1 MTAKTTIRPHLHAGQ
16 LEVHRDPSRFKVLA
30 AGRRWG
36 KTRLGVNECVGVAIE
51 GKRAWWVS
59 PSYRTSEVG
68 WRPLRQLSRKIPGT
82 EIRLADRMV
91 LFPGG
96 GFVAIRSADNPDSL
110 RGEGLDF
117 VVMDE
122 CAFMQPEAWS
132 EAIRPALSDRLG
144 KALFIS
150 TPRGRNFF
158 WDLYR
163 RGGVDPDWA
172 SFTYPTSANPYIQ
185 PSEIEAAR
193 AELPEII
200 FNQEYLADFVDSEG
214 AVFRRI
220 RDAAIL
226 QPLEQPLEGH
236 QYSAGVDVAAAV
248 DYTVIT
254 VLDVNTREMV
264 ALDRFNR
271 VDYPVLE
278 DRIAAAYAK
287 WNMIG
292 MVVEANSI
300 GQGVI
305 DHLHNRGMNIIPF
318 TTTNTSKHGIIQS
331 LQSAFEHGQIKIL
344 DNPVLVGEL
353 LSFESKKTTSG
364 NFTYSAP
371 EGQHDDCVMSLAL
384 AWYALDRAQPVILF
398 GA

>member
-1 MTAKTTIRPHLHAGQ
+1 M
-16 LEVHRDPSRFKVLA
+16 
-30 AGRRWG
+30 GRRWG
-36 KTRLGVNECVGVAIE
+36 KTVLGGDLALSTASNGGKVAWVVPE
-51 GKRAWWVS
+51 YKNGRALWRWCEQVIS
-59 PSYRTSEVG
+59 PHKKHGISSNKSE
-68 WRPLRQLSRKIPGT
+68 RI
-82 EIRLADRMV
+82 ID
-91 LFPGG
+91 FPNG
-96 GFVAIRSADNPDSL
+96 GFLGIYSADNEDSIRSESFDL
-110 RGEGLDF
+110 VILD
-117 VVMDE
+117 
-122 CAFMQPEAWS
+122 EAARIS
-132 EAIRPALSDRLG
+132 ETAWTDAIMPTLADSDGDAIL
-144 KALFIS
+144 IS
-150 TPRGRNFF
+150 TPRGLNWF
-158 WDLYR
+158 WQEYQ
-163 RGGVDPDWA
+163 RGLSGEEKLQKSWTAP
-172 SFTYPTSANPYIQ
+172 SSANPMPNIRK
-185 PSEIEAAR
+185 AFGLAR
-193 AELPEII
+193 SRIPELSFRQEWLAE
-200 FNQEYLADFVDSEG
+200 FVDNEG

-248 DYTVIT
+248 DYTVIS

-264 ALDRFNR
+264 AMDRFNR

-278 DRIAAAYAK
+278 DRIAAAYSK
-287 WNMIG
+287 WKLMG
-292 MVVEANSI
+292 MVIEENSI
-300 GQGVI
+300 GRGVI
-305 DHLHNRGMNIIPF
+305 DHLQNRGLNLIPF

-371 EGQHDDCVMSLAL
+371 DGQHDDCVMSLAL

>member
-1 MTAKTTIRPHLHAGQ
+1 MILIDATFELHHAQ
-16 LEVHRDPSRFKVLA
+16 YIINSCDSRFRVVS
-30 AGRRWG
+30 AGRRFG
-36 KTRLGVNECVGVAIE
+36 KTRLAVLECLAVANE
-51 GKRAWWVS
+51 GKRAWWIS
-59 PSYRTSEVG
+59 PTYKMSNVG
-68 WRPLRQLSRKIPGT
+68 WRPLRQMASRIPGAV
-82 EIRLADRMV
+82 IRKAEREV
-91 LFPGG
+91 VIPGG
-96 GFVAIRSADNPDSL
+96 GLVAVRSADNPDAL

-122 CAFMQPEAWS
+122 AAYIMPEAWI

-144 KALFIS
+144 RALFIS
-150 TPRGRNFF
+150 TPRGRNWF
-158 WDLYR
+158 WDIHR
-163 RGGVDPDWA
+163 KGGAEPDWS
-172 SFTYPTSANPYIQ
+172 SFTYPTSANPFM
-185 PSEIEAAR
+185 PKGEIEAAR

-200 FNQEYLADFVDSEG
+200 FRQEYLAEFVDSEG
-214 AVFRRI
+214 MVFRRVH
-220 RDAAIL
+220 DAAIL

-318 TTTNTSKHGIIQS
+318 TTTNATKHGIIQS
-331 LQSAFEHGQIKIL
+331 LQSAFEHGQIKII
-344 DNPVLVGEL
+344 DDPVLVGEL
-353 LSFESKKTTSG
+353 LSFESKKTNSG

-384 AWYALDRAQPVILF
+384 AWYAVDRAQPVILF

>member
-16 LEVHRDPSRFKVLA
+16 LEVHNHPARFKVLA

-36 KTRLGVNECVGVAIE
+36 KTRLGVNECIGVAIE

-59 PSYRTSEVG
+59 PSYKTSEVG

-254 VLDVNTREMV
+254 VMDTKTRDMV
-264 ALDRFNR
+264 YMDRFNR

-278 DRIAAAYAK
+278 DRIASCYARWK
-287 WNMIG
+287 LAG
-292 MVVEANSI
+292 MVIEANSI

-305 DHLHNRGMNIIPF
+305 DHLQNRGMNIIPF
-318 TTTNTSKHGIIQS
+318 TTTNATKHGIIQS
-331 LQSAFEHGQIKIL
+331 LQSAFEHGQIRII
-344 DNPVLVGEL
+344 DDPVLVGEL
-353 LSFESKKTTSG
+353 LSFESKKNNSG
-364 NFTYSAP
+364 TFSYSAP
-371 EGQHDDCVMSLAL
+371 DGQHDDCVMSLAL
-384 AWYALDRAQPVILF
+384 AYYAVDRAQPVILF

>member
-36 KTRLGVNECVGVAIE
+36 KTRLGVNECIGVAIE

-236 QYSAGVDVAAAV
+236 QYSAGVYVAAAV

>member
-1 MTAKTTIRPHLHAGQ
+1 VILIDATFELHHAQ
-16 LEVHRDPSRFKVLA
+16 YIINSCDSRFRVVS
-30 AGRRWG
+30 AGRRFG
-36 KTRLGVNECVGVAIE
+36 KTRLAVLECLAVANE
-51 GKRAWWVS
+51 GKRAWWIS
-59 PSYRTSEVG
+59 PTYKMSNVG
-68 WRPLRQLSRKIPGT
+68 WRPLRQMASRIPGAV
-82 EIRLADRMV
+82 IRKAEREV
-91 LFPGG
+91 VIPGG
-96 GFVAIRSADNPDSL
+96 GLVAVRSADNPDAL

-122 CAFMQPEAWS
+122 AAYIMPEAWI

-144 KALFIS
+144 RALFIS
-150 TPRGRNFF
+150 TPRGRNWF
-158 WDLYR
+158 WDIHR
-163 RGGVDPDWA
+163 KGGVEPDWS
-172 SFTYPTSANPYIQ
+172 SFTYPTSANPFM
-185 PSEIEAAR
+185 PAGEIEAAR

-200 FNQEYLADFVDSEG
+200 FRQEYLAEFVDSEG
-214 AVFRRI
+214 AVFRRVH
-220 RDAAIL
+220 DAAIL

-236 QYSAGVDVAAAV
+236 QYSAGVDVAASV